1 MGENFMI
8 GVPKGVG
15 PLKMKEKIRFV
26 LEFRKFLFLSFYSA
40 NIYKNGK
47 REVIRNLRKNEFL
60 TVISTKTLFEAF
72 QESAKLA
79 AISLLF
85 RHRTIPCRR

>member
-26 LEFRKFLFLSFYSA
+26 LEFRKFLLLSFYGGPY
-40 NIYKNGK
+40 IPPTYIKT
-47 REVIRNLRKNEFL
+47 VNE
-60 TVISTKTLFEAF
+60 K
-72 QESAKLA
+72 
-79 AISLLF
+79 
-85 RHRTIPCRR
+85 